1 MSRWKMSKK
10 VDLNKFVTSGLST
23 GKPID
28 HSSANQVSD
37 DICNKLDQV
46 FDLIF
51 TSSKQ
56 VLGNISSLGIRYGRS
71 FDSPDHMLV
80 LFSNEVFG
88 FQEWNSSQKK
98 QLWRY
103 QKSSQRI
110 TANGVEVPHK
120 KSQKFVDFVKQG
132 LVALN
137 DQKVMFSKNITKNE
151 IKQVT

>member
-1 MSRWKMSKK
+1 MSKN
-10 VDLNKFVTSGLST
+10 VDIDRLTSSGLAS
-23 GKPID
+23 GQPVQQAA
-28 HSSANQVSD
+28 ANQIND

-71 FDSPDHMLV
+71 FDSPDHMLI
-80 LFSNEVFG
+80 LFSNEVVG
-88 FQEWNSSQKK
+88 FEEWNNTQRKR
-98 QLWRY
+98 LWRY
-103 QKSSQRI
+103 QKASQRI
-110 TANGVEVPHK
+110 TANGVEVTHK

-151 IKQVT
+151 IKQVR